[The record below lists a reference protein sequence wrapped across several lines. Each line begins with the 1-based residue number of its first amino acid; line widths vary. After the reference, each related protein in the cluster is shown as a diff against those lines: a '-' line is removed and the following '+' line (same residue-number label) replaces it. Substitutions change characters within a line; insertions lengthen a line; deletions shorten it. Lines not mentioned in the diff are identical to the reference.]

1 MDNKKKDNE
10 VRPQDKWD
18 MRFTVRPNR
27 DVAHLIRYNY
37 ELYRDDEIL
46 AGRKVSSLNEYICR
60 IIQLGIESIEV
71 AV

>member
-1 MDNKKKDNE
+1 MDKNKKDIE

-27 DVAHLIRYNY
+27 DVAKLIRYNY

-60 IIQLGIESIEV
+60 IIQLGIDSIEV